1 MASRLGTT
9 TGKDIANAL
18 AAMGT
23 PFKSDSTSVKSSVK
37 GVKEIQKV
45 VKDEVSSP
53 LIGMSKF
60 FASIDEGIRKVAK
73 STADSLGITKIMS
86 MIMAKDLT
94 IQEKQDQAAKVKKR
108 DAKIKSGE
116 TVEETTKKSGKTF
129 VQSIKDSVDNFDF
142 GDKLKAA
149 LLLAGF
155 YIFTQLQETIIPVIK
170 ALIKGFIFVRDK
182 VFGNTENPTAN
193 TMLAFLGVL
202 TAISFIGPIKIA
214 KFVAIKVGLLAI
226 QLGAFLLNTTFVAG
240 TFSKMSMLMK
250 ASLIPAVLGMLTSIG
265 TMALSLGAML
275 VPFSPILGA
284 IAIGVAVL
292 YSLKKGFDVFQE
304 SLEDGDSMLVAIIK
318 GVQHSLLT
326 LISLPVILFKK
337 LVGFVAG
344 LFGANDFKER
354 LEKIDVAKML
364 GDSLILLVTSAF
376 KFIKALTLGVI
387 GAIKALLPGGEGP
400 IEAFKRVYSEVM
412 TGGKGETRAVGSDG
426 ETIDTPESEQEKQ
439 AEKKVRKEAAK
450 YNYENFLLP
459 QEKFVD
465 ILLEGMK
472 KAFASGS
479 RAQTEGSL
487 ADGIDKT
494 RNFDF
499 GYGIIDEDLLGK
511 TVVPKIDLK
520 EKQKKLDA
528 EIKKQE
534 ELTKGGSPFI
544 ISQNNMNNDSS
555 NKSYST
561 TSVVT
566 DVSASHSDLTAKHLS
581 EAVTT

>member
-1 MASRLGTT
+1 MSRLGTT

-86 MIMAKDLT
+86 AIMAKDLT
-94 IQEKQDQAAKVKKR
+94 LEEKKAQEAKSKKR

-116 TVEETTKKSGKTF
+116 TVDETTKKSGKTF
-129 VQSIKDSVDNFDF
+129 VQSIKDSVANFDF

-149 LLLAGF
+149 LLLGGF
-155 YIFTQLQETIIPVIK
+155 YIFMQLKESIIPVIES
-170 ALIKGFIFVRDK
+170 LIKAFIFVRDK
-182 VFGNTENPTAN
+182 VFGNTKNPTGN
-193 TMLAFLGVL
+193 TLLTLLGVL
-202 TAISFIGPIKIA
+202 TTISFFGPIKLARLALIGIGKLSFQIGKFIA
-214 KFVAIKVGLLAI
+214 ANLLSTKQYA
-226 QLGAFLLNTTFVAG
+226 
-240 TFSKMSMLMK
+240 
-250 ASLIPAVLGMLTSIG
+250 
-265 TMALSLGAML
+265 ALSLAMRGGMIPAL
-275 VPFSPILGA
+275 MGMGTAISAMIVPLLPV
-284 IAIGVAVL
+284 IAVVAAVVAVL
-292 YSLKKGFDVFQE
+292 YSLKKGFDVFQQ
-304 SLEDGDSMLVAIIK
+304 SLEDGDSMLVAILK
-318 GVQHSLLT
+318 GVQYAFLT
-326 LISLPVILFKK
+326 LINLPLIVLKK
-337 LVGFVAG
+337 IVGFVAG
-344 LFGANDFKER
+344 LFGFDDFKKK
-354 LEKIDVAKML
+354 LEDIDIAKIA

-387 GAIKALLPGGEGP
+387 GALKALLPGGEGP

-412 TGGKGETRAVGSDG
+412 SGGKGETRAVGSDG

-450 YNYENFLLP
+450 YNYVNFLLP
-459 QEKFVD
+459 QTKLAD

-479 RAQTEGSL
+479 KAQTEGSL
-487 ADGIDKT
+487 ADGFKNSNAPPDAFNDFDIDVLD
-494 RNFDF
+494 NN
-499 GYGIIDEDLLGK
+499 
-511 TVVPKIDLK
+511 TVIPMK

-528 EIKKQE
+528 EIKKQQ
-534 ELTKGGSPFI
+534 ELSKFTGEPSVVAM
-544 ISQNNMNNDSS
+544 NNNNDSS
-555 NKSYST
+555 SKSYSQ

-566 DVSASHSDLTAKHLS
+566 DVAASHSDLTAKHLS
-581 EAVTT
+581 EAILTA

>member
-1 MASRLGTT
+1 MALASALGLT
-9 TGKDIANAL
+9 TGSTIVDSL
-18 AAMGT
+18 AAMST

-60 FASIDEGIRKVAK
+60 FASIDEGIRNVAK

-94 IQEKQDQAAKVKKR
+94 IQEKQDQEAKAKKR

-116 TVEETTKKSGKTF
+116 TIDETTNKSGKTF

-155 YIFTQLQETIIPVIK
+155 YIFTQLQETLIPVIK
-170 ALIKGFIFVRDK
+170 TLIKGFIFVRDK

-193 TMLAFLGVL
+193 TLLAFLGIL

-214 KFVAIKVGLLAI
+214 KFVAIKVGLLAT

-250 ASLIPAVLGMLTSIG
+250 TSLIPAVLGMLTSIG
-265 TMALSLGAML
+265 GMALSLGAML
-275 VPFSPILGA
+275 VPFAPILGA

-337 LVGFVAG
+337 LVSFVAG
-344 LFGANDFKER
+344 LLGFDNFKEK

-387 GAIKALLPGGEGP
+387 GALKALLPGGEGP

-412 TGGKGETRAVGSDG
+412 SGGKGETRAVGSDG

-450 YNYENFLLP
+450 YNYVNFLLP
-459 QEKFVD
+459 QTKLAD

-479 RAQTEGSL
+479 KAQTEGSL
-487 ADGIDKT
+487 ADGFKNSNAPLDAF
-494 RNFDF
+494 NDFDF
-499 GYGIIDEDLLGK
+499 DLD
-511 TVVPKIDLK
+511 TNNVIPMK

-566 DVSASHSDLTAKHLS
+566 DVSASHSDLTARHLS

>member
-37 GVKEIQKV
+37 GVKQIQKV

-94 IQEKQDQAAKVKKR
+94 IQEKQDQEAKAKKR

-116 TVEETTKKSGKTF
+116 TVDETTKKSGKTF

-149 LLLAGF
+149 LLLGGF
-155 YIFTQLQETIIPVIK
+155 YIFMQLKESIIPVIK

-182 VFGNTENPTAN
+182 VFGNTKNPTAN
-193 TMLAFLGVL
+193 TMLALLGVL
-202 TAISFIGPIKIA
+202 TAISFIGPK
-214 KFVAIKVGLLAI
+214 KLAI
-226 QLGAFLLNTTFVAG
+226 AAALSIASLAKQLGVFLLNTTFVAG
-240 TFSKMSMLMK
+240 TYSKMSMLMK
-250 ASLIPAVLGMLTSIG
+250 TSLIPAVLGMLTSIG
-265 TMALSLGAML
+265 GMALSLGAML

-292 YSLKKGFDVFQE
+292 YSLKKGFDVFRE

-364 GDSLILLVTSAF
+364 GDSLILLVTTTL
-376 KFIKALTLGVI
+376 KFLKAVGAGVI
-387 GAIKALLPGGEGP
+387 SALGALFNPSEGS
-400 IEAFKRVYSEVM
+400 IEAFKRTYKEVM
-412 TGGKGETRAVGSDG
+412 NGGKGETRTVVGN
-426 ETIDTPESEQEKQ
+426 EITDTPEEEQEKQ
-439 AEKKVRKEAAK
+439 AEKKVKKEAAK
-450 YNYENFLLP
+450 YSLVNFLLP
-459 QEKFVD
+459 QT
-465 ILLEGMK
+465 ILSQLIIKGLQ
-472 KAFASGS
+472 KAFAAGS
-479 RAQTEGSL
+479 DAQKTGSL
-487 ADGIDKT
+487 AGDPKNNVPLDAFSYYDIDVGTNNVVPMKQKQ
-494 RNFDF
+494 
-499 GYGIIDEDLLGK
+499 EDLK
-511 TVVPKIDLK
+511 VQI
-520 EKQKKLDA
+520 EKQN
-528 EIKKQE
+528 
-534 ELTKGGSPFI
+534 ELAKFTGEASVVAM
-544 ISQNNMNNDSS
+544 NNNNNNDSS
-555 NKSYST
+555 SKSYSQ

-566 DVSASHSDLTAKHLS
+566 DVAASHSDLTAKHLS
-581 EAVTT
+581 EAILTT

>member
-1 MASRLGTT
+1 MALASALGLT
-9 TGKDIANAL
+9 TGSTIVDSL
-18 AAMGT
+18 AAMST

-60 FASIDEGIRKVAK
+60 FASIDEGIRNVAK

-94 IQEKQDQAAKVKKR
+94 IQEKQDQEAKAKKR

-116 TVEETTKKSGKTF
+116 TIDETTNKSGKTF

-155 YIFTQLQETIIPVIK
+155 YIFTQLQETLIPVIK
-170 ALIKGFIFVRDK
+170 TLIKGFIFVRDK

-193 TMLAFLGVL
+193 TLLAFLGIL

-214 KFVAIKVGLLAI
+214 KFVAIKVGLLAT

-250 ASLIPAVLGMLTSIG
+250 TSLIPAVLGMLTSIG

-292 YSLKKGFDVFQE
+292 YSLKKGFDVFRE
-304 SLEDGDSMLVAIIK
+304 SLEDGDGMLTAIIL
-318 GVQHSLLT
+318 GVQRSLLT

-337 LVGFVAG
+337 LVSFVAG
-344 LFGANDFKER
+344 LLGFDNFKEK

-387 GAIKALLPGGEGP
+387 GALKALLPGGEGP

-412 TGGKGETRAVGSDG
+412 SGGKGETRAVGSDG

-450 YNYENFLLP
+450 YNYVNFLLP
-459 QEKFVD
+459 QTKLAD

-479 RAQTEGSL
+479 KAQTEGSL
-487 ADGIDKT
+487 ADGFKNSNAPLDAF
-494 RNFDF
+494 NDFDF
-499 GYGIIDEDLLGK
+499 DLD
-511 TVVPKIDLK
+511 TNNVIPMK

-566 DVSASHSDLTAKHLS
+566 DVSASHSDLTARHLS

>member
-94 IQEKQDQAAKVKKR
+94 IQEKQDQEAKAKKR

-116 TVEETTKKSGKTF
+116 TIDETTNKSGKTF

-155 YIFTQLQETIIPVIK
+155 YIFTQLQETLIPVIK
-170 ALIKGFIFVRDK
+170 TLIKGFIFVRDK

-193 TMLAFLGVL
+193 TLLAFLGIL

-214 KFVAIKVGLLAI
+214 KFVAIKVGLLAT

-250 ASLIPAVLGMLTSIG
+250 TSLIPAVLGMLTSIG

-292 YSLKKGFDVFQE
+292 YSLKKGFDVFRE

-318 GVQHSLLT
+318 GVQYSLLT

-344 LFGANDFKER
+344 LLGFDNFKEK

-387 GAIKALLPGGEGP
+387 GALKALLPGGEGP

-412 TGGKGETRAVGSDG
+412 SGGKGETRAVGSDG

-450 YNYENFLLP
+450 YNYVNFLLP
-459 QEKFVD
+459 QTKLAD

-479 RAQTEGSL
+479 KAQTEGSL
-487 ADGIDKT
+487 ADGFKNSNAPLDAF
-494 RNFDF
+494 NDFDF
-499 GYGIIDEDLLGK
+499 DFDTNNVI
-511 TVVPKIDLK
+511 PMK

-566 DVSASHSDLTAKHLS
+566 DVSASHSDLTARHLS

>member
-1 MASRLGTT
+1 MSRLGTT
-9 TGKDIANAL
+9 TGEDIANAL
-18 AAMGT
+18 AAMST

-86 MIMAKDLT
+86 AIMAKDLT
-94 IQEKQDQAAKVKKR
+94 LEEKQAQEAKAKKR

-129 VQSIKDSVDNFDF
+129 VQSIKDSAANFDF

-149 LLLAGF
+149 LLLGGF
-155 YIFTQLQETIIPVIK
+155 YIFMQLKESIIPVIES
-170 ALIKGFIFVRDK
+170 LIRGFIFVRDK
-182 VFGNTENPTAN
+182 VFGNSENPTAN
-193 TMLAFLGVL
+193 TMLALLGVL
-202 TAISFIGPIKIA
+202 TAISFIGPK
-214 KFVAIKVGLLAI
+214 KLAI
-226 QLGAFLLNTTFVAG
+226 AAALSIASLAKQLGVFLLNTTFVAG
-240 TFSKMSMLMK
+240 TYSKMSMLMK
-250 ASLIPAVLGMLTSIG
+250 TSLIPAVLGMLTSIG
-265 TMALSLGAML
+265 GMALSLGAML

-292 YSLKKGFDVFQE
+292 YSLKKGFDVFRE
-304 SLEDGDSMLVAIIK
+304 SLEDGDGMLTAIIL
-318 GVQHSLLT
+318 GVQRSLLT

-337 LVGFVAG
+337 LVSFVAG
-344 LFGANDFKER
+344 LFGENDFKER

-364 GDSLILLVTSAF
+364 GDSLILLVKTAL
-376 KFIKALTLGVI
+376 KFIIAVGAGIISALG
-387 GAIKALLPGGEGP
+387 ALLPGGEGP
-400 IEAFKRVYSEVM
+400 MEAFKRSYSEVM
-412 TGGKGETRAVGSDG
+412 NGGKGEARAVESNSQD
-426 ETIDTPESEQEKQ
+426 IDTPESEQEKQ

-479 RAQTEGSL
+479 KAQTEGSL
-487 ADGIDKT
+487 ADGFKNSNAPPDAF
-494 RNFDF
+494 NDFDF
-499 GYGIIDEDLLGK
+499 DLG
-511 TVVPKIDLK
+511 TNNVIPMK
-520 EKQKKLDA
+520 EKQKELIKAIETKDKLNK
-528 EIKKQE
+528 EGPPLIV
-534 ELTKGGSPFI
+534 
-544 ISQNNMNNDSS
+544 SQSNMGNDSS
-555 NKSYST
+555 NKSYSQNNF
-561 TSVVT
+561 VT

-581 EAVTT
+581 EAITI

>member
-94 IQEKQDQAAKVKKR
+94 IQEKQDQEAKAKKR

-116 TVEETTKKSGKTF
+116 TIDETTNKSGKTF
-129 VQSIKDSVDNFDF
+129 LQSIKDSVDNFDF

-155 YIFTQLQETIIPVIK
+155 YIFTQLQETLIPVIK
-170 ALIKGFIFVRDK
+170 TLIKGFIFVRDK

-193 TMLAFLGVL
+193 TLLTLLGVL
-202 TAISFIGPIKIA
+202 TTISFIGPIKIA
-214 KFVAIKVGLLAI
+214 KLVVTGITLLATK
-226 QLGAFLLNTTFVAG
+226 LGAFLLNTTFVMG
-240 TFSKMSMLMK
+240 TFSKMTMLMR

-265 TMALSLGAML
+265 GMALSLGAML

-292 YSLKKGFDVFQE
+292 YSLKKGFDVFRE

-337 LVGFVAG
+337 LVSFVAG
-344 LFGANDFKER
+344 LLGFDNFKEK

-387 GAIKALLPGGEGP
+387 GALKALLPGGEGP

-412 TGGKGETRAVGSDG
+412 SGGKGETRAVGSDG

-450 YNYENFLLP
+450 YNYVNFLLP
-459 QEKFVD
+459 QTKLAD

-479 RAQTEGSL
+479 KAQTEGSL
-487 ADGIDKT
+487 ADGFKNSNAPLDAF
-494 RNFDF
+494 NDFDF
-499 GYGIIDEDLLGK
+499 DLD
-511 TVVPKIDLK
+511 TNNVIPMK

-566 DVSASHSDLTAKHLS
+566 DVSASHSDLTARHLS

>member
-364 GDSLILLVTSAF
+364 GDSLILLVTTTL
-376 KFIKALTLGVI
+376 KFLKAVGAGVI
-387 GAIKALLPGGEGP
+387 SALGALFNPSEGS
-400 IEAFKRVYSEVM
+400 IEAFKRTYKEVM
-412 TGGKGETRAVGSDG
+412 NGGKGETRTVVGN
-426 ETIDTPESEQEKQ
+426 EITDTPEEEQEKQ

>member
-1 MASRLGTT
+1 MSRLGTT

-18 AAMGT
+18 AAMST

-60 FASIDEGIRKVAK
+60 FASIDEGIRNVAK

-94 IQEKQDQAAKVKKR
+94 IQEKQDQEAKAKKR

-116 TVEETTKKSGKTF
+116 TIDETTNKSGKTF

-155 YIFTQLQETIIPVIK
+155 YIFTQLQETLIPVIK
-170 ALIKGFIFVRDK
+170 TLIKGFIFVRDK

-193 TMLAFLGVL
+193 TLLAFLGIL

-214 KFVAIKVGLLAI
+214 KFVAIKVGLLAT

-250 ASLIPAVLGMLTSIG
+250 TSLIPAVLGMLTSIG

-292 YSLKKGFDVFQE
+292 YSLKKGFDVFRE

-337 LVGFVAG
+337 LVSFVAG
-344 LFGANDFKER
+344 LLGFDNFKEK

-387 GAIKALLPGGEGP
+387 GALKALLPGGEGP

-412 TGGKGETRAVGSDG
+412 SGGKGETRAVGSDG

-450 YNYENFLLP
+450 YNYVNFLLP
-459 QEKFVD
+459 QTKLAD

-479 RAQTEGSL
+479 KAQTEGSL
-487 ADGIDKT
+487 ADGFKNSNAPLDAF
-494 RNFDF
+494 NDFDF
-499 GYGIIDEDLLGK
+499 DLD
-511 TVVPKIDLK
+511 TNNVIPMK

-566 DVSASHSDLTAKHLS
+566 DVSASHSDLTARHLS

>member
-1 MASRLGTT
+1 MSRLGTT

-86 MIMAKDLT
+86 AIMAKDLT
-94 IQEKQDQAAKVKKR
+94 LEEKQAQEAKAKKR

-129 VQSIKDSVDNFDF
+129 VQSIKDSAANFDF

-149 LLLAGF
+149 LLLGGF
-155 YIFTQLQETIIPVIK
+155 YIFMQLKESIIPVIES
-170 ALIKGFIFVRDK
+170 LINGFIFVRDK
-182 VFGNTENPTAN
+182 VFGNTKNPTGN
-193 TMLAFLGVL
+193 TLLTLLGVL
-202 TAISFIGPIKIA
+202 TTISFFGPIKLARLALIGIGKLSFQIGKFIA
-214 KFVAIKVGLLAI
+214 ANLLSTKQYAA
-226 QLGAFLLNTTFVAG
+226 LRLAMRGG
-240 TFSKMSMLMK
+240 M
-250 ASLIPAVLGMLTSIG
+250 IPALMGMG
-265 TMALSLGAML
+265 TAISAMI
-275 VPFSPILGA
+275 VPLLPA
-284 IAIGVAVL
+284 IAVVAAVVAVL
-292 YSLKKGFDVFQE
+292 YSLKKGFEVFQE
-304 SLEDGDSMLVAIIK
+304 SLEDGDSMLVAILK
-318 GVQHSLLT
+318 GVQYAFLT
-326 LISLPVILFKK
+326 LINLPLIVLKK
-337 LVGFVAG
+337 IVGFVAG
-344 LFGANDFKER
+344 LFGFEDFKKK
-354 LEKIDVAKML
+354 LEDIDIAKMA
-364 GDSLILLVTSAF
+364 GDSLIFLVTSAF

-387 GAIKALLPGGEGP
+387 GALKALLPGGEGP

-412 TGGKGETRAVGSDG
+412 SGGKGETRAVGSDG

-450 YNYENFLLP
+450 YNYVNFLLP
-459 QEKFVD
+459 QVKLAD
-465 ILLEGMK
+465 ILLESMK

-479 RAQTEGSL
+479 KAQTEGSL
-487 ADGIDKT
+487 ADGFKNSNAPVDA
-494 RNFDF
+494 FD
-499 GYGIIDEDLLGK
+499 YMDISDEDLFGK
-511 TVVPKIDLK
+511 VIPKIDLK

-528 EIKKQE
+528 EIKKQQ
-534 ELTKGGSPFI
+534 ELSKFTGEPSVVAM
-544 ISQNNMNNDSS
+544 NNNNDSS
-555 NKSYST
+555 SKSYSQ

-566 DVSASHSDLTAKHLS
+566 DVAASHSDLTAKHLS
-581 EAVTT
+581 EAILTA

>member
-344 LFGANDFKER
+344 LLGFDDFKEK
-354 LEKIDVAKML
+354 LEDIDVAKML

>member
-86 MIMAKDLT
+86 AIMAKDLT
-94 IQEKQDQAAKVKKR
+94 IEEKKAQEAKVKKR

-129 VQSIKDSVDNFDF
+129 VQSIKDAAADFDF

-149 LLLAGF
+149 LLLGGF
-155 YIFTQLQETIIPVIK
+155 YIFMQLKESIIPVIK

-182 VFGNTENPTAN
+182 VFGNTKNPTGN
-193 TMLAFLGVL
+193 TLLTLLGVL
-202 TAISFIGPIKIA
+202 SAISFFGPIKLARLVVFGVASLA
-214 KFVAIKVGLLAI
+214 K
-226 QLGAFLLNTTFVAG
+226 QLGVFLLNTTFVMG
-240 TFSKMSMLMK
+240 LYSKMSVMMTTRM
-250 ASLIPAVLGMLTSIG
+250 IPALMGMAS
-265 TMALSLGAML
+265 SLGAML
-275 VPFSPILGA
+275 VPLLPF
-284 IAIGVAVL
+284 IAIGVAIVAVL
-292 YSLKKGFDVFQE
+292 YSLKKGFEVFQQ
-304 SLEDGDSMLVAIIK
+304 SLEDGDSMLVAILK
-318 GVQHSLLT
+318 GVQYAFLT
-326 LISLPVILFKK
+326 LINLPLIVLKK
-337 LVGFVAG
+337 IVGFVAG
-344 LFGANDFKER
+344 LFGFDDFKKK
-354 LEKIDVAKML
+354 LEDIDIAKIA
-364 GDSLILLVTSAF
+364 GDSLIFLVKSAF
-376 KFIKALTLGVI
+376 KFIKALSLGVI
-387 GAIKALLPGGEGP
+387 GALKALLPGGEGP

-439 AEKKVRKEAAK
+439 AEKKVKKEAAK
-450 YNYENFLLP
+450 YSYVNFLLP
-459 QEKFVD
+459 QT
-465 ILLEGMK
+465 ILSKLIVEGLQ
-472 KAFASGS
+472 KAFAAGS
-479 RAQTEGSL
+479 KAQKEGSL
-487 ADGIDKT
+487 ADGFKNSNAPLDAFNDFDIDVL
-494 RNFDF
+494 NNS
-499 GYGIIDEDLLGK
+499 
-511 TVVPKIDLK
+511 TVIPMK

-528 EIKKQE
+528 EIKKQQ
-534 ELTKGGSPFI
+534 ELSKFTGEPSVVAM
-544 ISQNNMNNDSS
+544 NNNNDSS
-555 NKSYST
+555 SKSYSQ

-566 DVSASHSDLTAKHLS
+566 DVAASHSDLTAKHLS
-581 EAVTT
+581 EAILTA

>member
-1 MASRLGTT
+1 MSRLGTT
-9 TGKDIANAL
+9 TGKDIAMAL

-86 MIMAKDLT
+86 AIMAKDLT
-94 IQEKQDQAAKVKKR
+94 LEEKKAQEAKSKKR

-116 TVEETTKKSGKTF
+116 TVDETTKKSGKTF
-129 VQSIKDSVDNFDF
+129 VQSIKDSVANFDF

-149 LLLAGF
+149 LLLGGF
-155 YIFTQLQETIIPVIK
+155 YIFMQLKESIIPVIES
-170 ALIKGFIFVRDK
+170 LIKAFIFVRDK
-182 VFGNTENPTAN
+182 VFGNTKNPTGN
-193 TMLAFLGVL
+193 TLLTLLGVL
-202 TAISFIGPIKIA
+202 TTISFFGPIKLARLALKGIGKLA
-214 KFVAIKVGLLAI
+214 FQIGKFTGLNK
-226 QLGAFLLNTTFVAG
+226 LLSRQYRLMRVFMLRSLVPALMGMTT
-240 TFSKMSMLMK
+240 
-250 ASLIPAVLGMLTSIG
+250 
-265 TMALSLGAML
+265 SLGAML
-275 VPFSPILGA
+275 VPLLPA
-284 IAIGVAVL
+284 IAVVAGIVAVL
-292 YSLKKGFDVFQE
+292 YSLKKGFDVFRE
-304 SLEDGDSMLVAIIK
+304 SLEDGDSMLVAILK
-318 GVQHSLLT
+318 GVQYAFLT
-326 LISLPVILFKK
+326 LTNLPLILLKK
-337 LVGFVAG
+337 IVGFVAG
-344 LFGANDFKER
+344 LFGFEDFKKK
-354 LEKIDVAKML
+354 LEDIDIAKIA
-364 GDSLILLVTSAF
+364 GDSLIFLVTSAF

-387 GAIKALLPGGEGP
+387 GALKALLPGGEGP

-412 TGGKGETRAVGSDG
+412 NGGKGETRAVGSDG

-450 YNYENFLLP
+450 YNYVNFLLP
-459 QEKFVD
+459 QLKLAD

-479 RAQTEGSL
+479 KAQTEGSL
-487 ADGIDKT
+487 ADGFKNSNAPVDAF
-494 RNFDF
+494 NDFDF
-499 GYGIIDEDLLGK
+499 DVGTDNII
-511 TVVPKIDLK
+511 PMK

-581 EAVTT
+581 EAVAIS

>member
-1 MASRLGTT
+1 MALASALGTT

-60 FASIDEGIRKVAK
+60 FASIDEGIRNVAK

-94 IQEKQDQAAKVKKR
+94 IQEKQDQEAKAKKR

-116 TVEETTKKSGKTF
+116 TIDETTNKSGKTF

-155 YIFTQLQETIIPVIK
+155 YIFTQLQETLIPVIK
-170 ALIKGFIFVRDK
+170 TLIKGFIFVRDK

-193 TMLAFLGVL
+193 TLLAFLGIL

-214 KFVAIKVGLLAI
+214 KFVAIKVGLLAT

-250 ASLIPAVLGMLTSIG
+250 TSLIPAVLGMLTSIG
-265 TMALSLGAML
+265 GMALSLGAML
-275 VPFSPILGA
+275 VPFAPILGA

-337 LVGFVAG
+337 LVSFVAG
-344 LFGANDFKER
+344 LLGFDNFKEK

-387 GAIKALLPGGEGP
+387 GALKALLPGGEGP

-412 TGGKGETRAVGSDG
+412 SGGKGETRAVGSDG

-450 YNYENFLLP
+450 YNYVNFLLP
-459 QEKFVD
+459 QTKLAD

-479 RAQTEGSL
+479 KAQTEGSL
-487 ADGIDKT
+487 ADGFKNSNAPLDAF
-494 RNFDF
+494 NDFDF
-499 GYGIIDEDLLGK
+499 DLD
-511 TVVPKIDLK
+511 TNNVIPMK

-566 DVSASHSDLTAKHLS
+566 DVSASHSDLTARHLS

>member
-1 MASRLGTT
+1 MALASALGLT
-9 TGKDIANAL
+9 TGSTIVDSL
-18 AAMGT
+18 AAMAT
-23 PFKSDSTSVKSSVK
+23 PFKSNSTSVKSSVK

-94 IQEKQDQAAKVKKR
+94 IQEKQDQEAKAKKR

-116 TVEETTKKSGKTF
+116 TIDETTNKSGKTF

-155 YIFTQLQETIIPVIK
+155 YIFTQLQETLIPVIK
-170 ALIKGFIFVRDK
+170 TLIKGFIFVRDK
-182 VFGNTENPTAN
+182 VFGNAENPTAN
-193 TMLAFLGVL
+193 TLLAFLGIL

-214 KFVAIKVGLLAI
+214 KFVAIKVGLLAT

-250 ASLIPAVLGMLTSIG
+250 TSLIPAVLGMLTSIG

-275 VPFSPILGA
+275 VPFAPILGA

-292 YSLKKGFDVFQE
+292 YSLKKGFDVFRE

-337 LVGFVAG
+337 LVSFVAG
-344 LFGANDFKER
+344 LFGENDFKER

-364 GDSLILLVTSAF
+364 GDSLIFLVKSAL
-376 KFIKALTLGVI
+376 KFIIAVGAGIVSALG
-387 GAIKALLPGGEGP
+387 ALLPGGEGP
-400 IEAFKRVYSEVM
+400 MEAFKRSYSEVM
-412 TGGKGETRAVGSDG
+412 NGGKGEARAVESNSQD
-426 ETIDTPESEQEKQ
+426 IDTPESEQEKQ

-450 YNYENFLLP
+450 YNYVNFLLP
-459 QEKFVD
+459 QTKLAD

-479 RAQTEGSL
+479 KAQTEGSL
-487 ADGIDKT
+487 ADGFKNSNAPLDAF
-494 RNFDF
+494 NDFDF
-499 GYGIIDEDLLGK
+499 DLG
-511 TVVPKIDLK
+511 TDNVIPMK
-520 EKQKKLDA
+520 EKQKELIKAIETKDKLNK
-528 EIKKQE
+528 EGPPSIV
-534 ELTKGGSPFI
+534 SM
-544 ISQNNMNNDSS
+544 SNMNNDSS
-555 NKSYST
+555 NKNYSQ

-581 EAVTT
+581 EAITI

>member
-1 MASRLGTT
+1 MALASALGLT
-9 TGKDIANAL
+9 TGSTIVDSL
-18 AAMGT
+18 AAMAT
-23 PFKSDSTSVKSSVK
+23 PFKSNSTSVKSSVK

-86 MIMAKDLT
+86 AIMAKDLT
-94 IQEKQDQAAKVKKR
+94 IEEKKVQQAKAANR
-108 DAKIKSGE
+108 DARIKSGE
-116 TVEETTKKSGKTF
+116 TVDETTKKSGKTF
-129 VQSIKDSVDNFDF
+129 VQSIKDAAADFDF

-149 LLLAGF
+149 LLLGGF
-155 YIFTQLQETIIPVIK
+155 YIFMQLKESIIPVIE

-182 VFGNTENPTAN
+182 VFGNTKNPTGN
-193 TMLAFLGVL
+193 TLLAFLGIL

-214 KFVAIKVGLLAI
+214 KFVAIKVGLLAT

-250 ASLIPAVLGMLTSIG
+250 TSLIPAVLGMLTSIG

-292 YSLKKGFDVFQE
+292 YSLKKGFDVFRE

-318 GVQHSLLT
+318 GVQYSLLT

-364 GDSLILLVTSAF
+364 GDSLILLVTTAL
-376 KFIKALTLGVI
+376 KFVKAVSMGVI
-387 GAIKALLPGGEGP
+387 GALKALLNPSEGS
-400 IEAFKRVYSEVM
+400 IEAFKRVYNEVM
-412 TGGKGETRAVGSDG
+412 SGGKGETKTVVGN
-426 ETIDTPESEQEKQ
+426 EAINTPEEEKEKQ
-439 AEKKVRKEAAK
+439 AEKIVKKEAAK
-450 YNYENFLLP
+450 YNLLNFLLP
-459 QEKFVD
+459 NIQ
-465 ILLEGMK
+465 IANLLKQMFNDGYR
-472 KAFASGS
+472 SGS
-479 RAQTEGSL
+479 VASTTGSL
-487 ADGIDKT
+487 ADGFKNSNAPLDAF
-494 RNFDF
+494 NDFDF
-499 GYGIIDEDLLGK
+499 DLG
-511 TVVPKIDLK
+511 TDNVIPMK
-520 EKQKKLDA
+520 EKQKELIKAIETKDKLNK
-528 EIKKQE
+528 EGPPSIV
-534 ELTKGGSPFI
+534 SM
-544 ISQNNMNNDSS
+544 SNMNNDSS
-555 NKSYST
+555 NKNYSQ

-581 EAVTT
+581 EAITI

>member
-60 FASIDEGIRKVAK
+60 FASIDEGIRNVAK

-94 IQEKQDQAAKVKKR
+94 IQEKQDQEAKAKKR

-116 TVEETTKKSGKTF
+116 TIDETTNKSGKTF

-155 YIFTQLQETIIPVIK
+155 YIFTQLQETLIPVIK
-170 ALIKGFIFVRDK
+170 TLIKGFIFVRDK

-193 TMLAFLGVL
+193 TLLAFLGIL

-214 KFVAIKVGLLAI
+214 KFVAIKVGLLAT

-250 ASLIPAVLGMLTSIG
+250 TSLIPAVLGMLTSIG

-292 YSLKKGFDVFQE
+292 YSLKKGFDVFRE

-337 LVGFVAG
+337 LVSFVAG
-344 LFGANDFKER
+344 LLGFDNFKEK

-387 GAIKALLPGGEGP
+387 GALKALLPGGEGP

-412 TGGKGETRAVGSDG
+412 SGGKGETRAVGSDG

-450 YNYENFLLP
+450 YNYVNFLLP
-459 QEKFVD
+459 QTKLAD

-479 RAQTEGSL
+479 KAQTEGSL
-487 ADGIDKT
+487 ADGFKNSNAPLDAF
-494 RNFDF
+494 NDFDF
-499 GYGIIDEDLLGK
+499 DLD
-511 TVVPKIDLK
+511 TNNVIPMK

-566 DVSASHSDLTAKHLS
+566 DVSASHSDLTARHLS

>member
-226 QLGAFLLNTTFVAG
+226 QLGAFLLNTTFVMG
-240 TFSKMSMLMK
+240 TFSKMTMLMR

-344 LFGANDFKER
+344 LLGFDDFKEK
-354 LEKIDVAKML
+354 LEDIDVAKML

>member
-344 LFGANDFKER
+344 LLGFDDFKEK
-354 LEKIDVAKML
+354 LEDIDVAKML

-479 RAQTEGSL
+479 KAQTTGSL
-487 ADGIDKT
+487 ADGFKNNNAPPDAF
-494 RNFDF
+494 NDFDF
-499 GYGIIDEDLLGK
+499 DVLGNDN
-511 TVVPKIDLK
+511 VIPMK

>member
-1 MASRLGTT
+1 
-9 TGKDIANAL
+9 
-18 AAMGT
+18 
-23 PFKSDSTSVKSSVK
+23 
-37 GVKEIQKV
+37 
-45 VKDEVSSP
+45 
-53 LIGMSKF
+53 
-60 FASIDEGIRKVAK
+60 
-73 STADSLGITKIMS
+73 
-86 MIMAKDLT
+86 
-94 IQEKQDQAAKVKKR
+94 
-108 DAKIKSGE
+108 
-116 TVEETTKKSGKTF
+116 
-129 VQSIKDSVDNFDF
+129 
-142 GDKLKAA
+142 
-149 LLLAGF
+149 
-155 YIFTQLQETIIPVIK
+155 
-170 ALIKGFIFVRDK
+170 
-182 VFGNTENPTAN
+182 
-193 TMLAFLGVL
+193 
-202 TAISFIGPIKIA
+202 
-214 KFVAIKVGLLAI
+214 
-226 QLGAFLLNTTFVAG
+226 
-240 TFSKMSMLMK
+240 
-250 ASLIPAVLGMLTSIG
+250 
-265 TMALSLGAML
+265 MALSLGAML
-275 VPFSPILGA
+275 VPFAPILGA

-292 YSLKKGFDVFQE
+292 YSLKKGFDVFRE

-337 LVGFVAG
+337 LVSFVAG
-344 LFGANDFKER
+344 LLGFDNFKEK

-387 GAIKALLPGGEGP
+387 GALKALLPGGEGP

-412 TGGKGETRAVGSDG
+412 SGGKGETRAVGSDG

-479 RAQTEGSL
+479 KAQTEGSL
-487 ADGIDKT
+487 ADGFKNSNAPLDAF
-494 RNFDF
+494 NDFDF
-499 GYGIIDEDLLGK
+499 DLD
-511 TVVPKIDLK
+511 TNNVIPMK

-555 NKSYST
+555 SKSYST

-566 DVSASHSDLTAKHLS
+566 DVSASHSDLTARHLS

>member
-304 SLEDGDSMLVAIIK
+304 SLEDGDGMLTAIIK

-364 GDSLILLVTSAF
+364 GDSLILLVTTTL
-376 KFIKALTLGVI
+376 KFLKAVGAGVI
-387 GAIKALLPGGEGP
+387 SALGALFNPSEGS
-400 IEAFKRVYSEVM
+400 IEAFKRTYKEVM
-412 TGGKGETRAVGSDG
+412 NGGKGETRTVVGN
-426 ETIDTPESEQEKQ
+426 EITDTPEEEQEKQ

>member
-1 MASRLGTT
+1 MALASALGLT
-9 TGKDIANAL
+9 TGSTIVDSL
-18 AAMGT
+18 AAMAT
-23 PFKSDSTSVKSSVK
+23 PFKSNSTSVKSSVK

-60 FASIDEGIRKVAK
+60 FASIDEGIRNVAK

-94 IQEKQDQAAKVKKR
+94 IQEKQDQEAKAKKR

-116 TVEETTKKSGKTF
+116 TIDETTNKSGKTF
-129 VQSIKDSVDNFDF
+129 VQSIKDAAADFDF

-149 LLLAGF
+149 LLLGGF
-155 YIFTQLQETIIPVIK
+155 YIFMQLKESIIPVIK

-182 VFGNTENPTAN
+182 VFGNTKNPTAN
-193 TMLAFLGVL
+193 TMLAFLGIL

-214 KFVAIKVGLLAI
+214 KFVAIKVGLLAT

-250 ASLIPAVLGMLTSIG
+250 TSLIPAVLGMLTSIG

-292 YSLKKGFDVFQE
+292 YSLKKGFDVFRE

-337 LVGFVAG
+337 LVSFVAG
-344 LFGANDFKER
+344 LLGFDNFKEK

-387 GAIKALLPGGEGP
+387 GALKALLPGGEGP

-412 TGGKGETRAVGSDG
+412 SGGKGETRAVGSDG

-450 YNYENFLLP
+450 YNYVNFLLP
-459 QEKFVD
+459 QTKLAD

-479 RAQTEGSL
+479 KAQTEGSL
-487 ADGIDKT
+487 ADGFKNSNAPLDAF
-494 RNFDF
+494 NDFDF
-499 GYGIIDEDLLGK
+499 DLD
-511 TVVPKIDLK
+511 TNNVIPMK

-566 DVSASHSDLTAKHLS
+566 DVSASHSDLTARHLS